1 MTEKKDETIYD
12 RIRRKAREE
21 QEAEADRQR
30 RFDEWAKQNDPQTI
44 EEVWSRNGG
53 RQ

>member
-12 RIRRKAREE
+12 RIRREAREKDK
-21 QEAEADRQR
+21 QEKERQR

>member
-1 MTEKKDETIYD
+1 MTKKKDETIYD
-12 RIRRKAREE
+12 RIRRKAKEQDAEE
-21 QEAEADRQR
+21 KERQR